1 MAIWGSWQPS
11 IGAEGDYGNSWDHD
25 NEEYEMAPWADENG
39 IAVRIKRSGE
49 LKKQRD
55 NRDSLPYQIFETVS
69 LESYTCDGAVGR
81 NGRKKNIERRNE
93 LGTFYLDPSVSC
105 GEYLLIN
112 GERYVVK
119 RVSFVY
125 ELKMSK
131 HVVTSK
137 KLDVLSVNTV
147 FAEQSL
153 GGNEILQ

>member
-1 MAIWGSWQPS
+1 M
-11 IGAEGDYGNSWDHD
+11 
-25 NEEYEMAPWADENG
+25 
-39 IAVRIKRSGE
+39 
-49 LKKQRD
+49 
-55 NRDSLPYQIFETVS
+55 
-69 LESYTCDGAVGR
+69 
-81 NGRKKNIERRNE
+81 
-93 LGTFYLDPSVSC
+93 SC